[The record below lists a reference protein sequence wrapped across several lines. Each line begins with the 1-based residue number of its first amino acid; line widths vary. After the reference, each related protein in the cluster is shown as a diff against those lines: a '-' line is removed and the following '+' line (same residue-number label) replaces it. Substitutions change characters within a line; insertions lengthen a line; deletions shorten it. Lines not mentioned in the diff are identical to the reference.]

1 MTLHVNVSKE
11 LFMHS
16 VSEVYSLLL
25 PLSRVEVCMGEHHI
39 RVTEGNEQFITS
51 SRAIGHPNYS
61 SYNIDNDIMLIKL
74 SKPATLNQY
83 VQAVALPTSCAAAGT
98 KCLVSGWGNTMSS
111 CEYATLRLTITE
123 PTGMTNSP

>member
-1 MTLHVNVSKE
+1 MVLIYALQPLH
-11 LFMHS
+11 
-16 VSEVYSLLL
+16 
-25 PLSRVEVCMGEHHI
+25 LSRVEVRMGEHHI

-51 SRAIGHPNYS
+51 SRVIRHPNYS

-123 PTGMTNSP
+123 PTGMTNSH